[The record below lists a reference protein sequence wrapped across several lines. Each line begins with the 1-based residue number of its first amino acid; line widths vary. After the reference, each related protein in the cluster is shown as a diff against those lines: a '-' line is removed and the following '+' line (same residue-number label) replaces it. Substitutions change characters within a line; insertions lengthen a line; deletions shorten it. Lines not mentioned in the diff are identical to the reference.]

1 MYLPLL
7 IFLLVSVCAAQLLL
21 CFKAK
26 RLVLRLLP
34 TVLSALAAMICGV
47 MCMLLTGWDVFGWMI
62 FLFCF
67 LIMLGLCALAWL
79 IWAIIWFI
87 KQHSAE
93 K

>member
-7 IFLLVSVCAAQLLL
+7 IFLLVSVFAAQLLL